1 MKTFKKVYIEITNIC
16 NLECDFCPKTKRKPK
31 FMSIDMFSNIL
42 DQIKPHT
49 DYIYLHLK
57 GEPLLHPELDK
68 LLDISHDKG
77 FFVNITTN
85 GTLISKTAN
94 ILLSKPALRQINI
107 SLHSLDGNKSFEDRK
122 KYIQDILDFTK
133 LAVEKTEMIISL
145 RLWNLNE
152 DASDTKIRKN
162 NAILENIESFFN
174 LSYKIEETS
183 KLARGMK
190 IADRLYINQA
200 EKFKW
205 PDVNENEINKNGF
218 CYGLRTQAA
227 ILVDGTV
234 VPCCL
239 DSDGIINLGNIQNNF
254 FSEIIESERAN
265 NIVNGFSNKQAI
277 EELCQRCGYIKRFK

>member
-49 DYIYLHLK
+49 DYIYLHVK

>member
-1 MKTFKKVYIEITNIC
+1 M
-16 NLECDFCPKTKRKPK
+16 
-31 FMSIDMFSNIL
+31 
-42 DQIKPHT
+42 
-49 DYIYLHLK
+49 
-57 GEPLLHPELDK
+57 
-68 LLDISHDKG
+68 LDISHDKG

-265 NIVNGFSNKQAI
+265 NIVNGFSKKQAI
-277 EELCQRCGYIKRFK
+277 AELCQRCGYIKRFK